1 MPPLD
6 FKMKQPG
13 ATLMVALSAA
23 FPFTALAANAGR
35 IDFAVGDVRALAAD
49 GRSRSLTKGATFD
62 SGDTIET
69 GNGRAQLRF
78 TDGAQVSLQPG
89 SQFRIDDYNFNGK
102 ADGSEKGLFSLL
114 KGGLRTITGWVGRTN
129 RDNYKV
135 TTAVATIGIRGT
147 EYSVNYGNSITVTT
161 GEGVIEIC
169 NAAGCLILNSGETAY
184 VPDGNTQPTMTDKK
198 ADVPPPPPE
207 SGTLL
212 SASETNETPTNLG
225 DLPTSVSEI
234 NALTGTL
241 SFSLVSP
248 STPTFTGSGTPGS
261 AGSGTLT
268 ADFSADTVSMGLS
281 FTGGSL
287 TSLSGSGTLTS
298 GTPNF
303 SGTTSGG
310 GVGCLHGCSGSFS
323 GIFMGT
329 NAAGAVVSYDLDDG
343 GGGYFGTLSGTAS
356 FSR

>member
-6 FKMKQPG
+6 FKLKQPG

-49 GRSRSLTKGATFD
+49 GRSRPLTKGATFD

-69 GNGRAQLRF
+69 GDGRAQLRF

-89 SQFRIDDYNFNGK
+89 SQFRIDDYNFSGK

-161 GEGVIEIC
+161 GEGIIEIC

-184 VPDGNTQPTMTDKK
+184 VADGNTQPTMTDKK

-207 SGTLL
+207 NETLL
-212 SASETNETPTNLG
+212 SASETTEAPTVLG
-225 DLPTSVSEI
+225 DIPTPASEI
-234 NALTGTL
+234 NSMSGTY
-241 SFSLVSP
+241 SFSLVSA
-248 STPTFTGSGTPGS
+248 SVPTYTASGPVGTVT
-261 AGSGTLT
+261 SGTL
-268 ADFSADTVSMGLS
+268 SANFDTDAVGFNLS
-281 FTGGSL
+281 LGGGGYSAI
-287 TSLSGSGTLTS
+287 
-298 GTPNF
+298 
-303 SGTTSGG
+303 TSGG
-310 GVGCLHGCSGSFS
+310 LTGSISGSSISGPATFQGSTASGSFS
-323 GIFMGT
+323 GVFTGS
-329 NAAGAVVSYDLDDG
+329 NATGAIMSYEINSLTHGQVG
-343 GGGYFGTLSGTAS
+343 GSAS

>member
-1 MPPLD
+1 
-6 FKMKQPG
+6 
-13 ATLMVALSAA
+13 VALTAA
-23 FPFTALAANAGR
+23 LPYTVLAANAGR

-49 GRSRSLTKGATFD
+49 GRSRPLTKGATFD

-69 GNGRAQLRF
+69 GDGRAQLRF

-89 SQFRIDDYNFNGK
+89 SQFRIDDYNFSGK

-184 VPDGNTQPTMTDKK
+184 VADGNTQPTMTDKK

-207 SGTLL
+207 NETLL
-212 SASETNETPTNLG
+212 SAAQTNEAPTNLNE
-225 DLPTSVSEI
+225 LPTPASQISAMSGSYTYSLLTASVPTYTI
-234 NALTGTL
+234 NSPGT
-241 SFSLVSP
+241 V
-248 STPTFTGSGTPGS
+248 TSGN
-261 AGSGTLT
+261 LT
-268 ADFSADTVSMGLS
+268 ADFTNSTVSFNL
-281 FTGGSL
+281 
-287 TSLSGSGTLTS
+287 SLSGGSYSAIVSNGPGTISGSNIS
-298 GTPNF
+298 GAATF
-303 SGTTSGG
+303 QGSTA
-310 GVGCLHGCSGSFS
+310 SGSFS
-323 GIFMGT
+323 GIFTGS
-329 NAAGAVVSYDLDDG
+329 NATGAVMSYEIDSLSLGQVG
-343 GGGYFGTLSGTAS
+343 GSAS

>member
-6 FKMKQPG
+6 FKLKQPG
-13 ATLMVALSAA
+13 ATLLVALSAA
-23 FPFTALAANAGR
+23 FPFTALAAAGR
-35 IDFAVGDVRALAAD
+35 IDFAVGDVRALATD
-49 GRSRSLTKGATFD
+49 GRSRPLTKGATFD

-69 GNGRAQLRF
+69 GDGRAQLRF

-89 SQFRIDDYNFNGK
+89 SQFRIDDYIFTGK

-161 GEGVIEIC
+161 GEGIIEIC

-207 SGTLL
+207 TGTLL
-212 SASETNETPTNLG
+212 SASQTNEAPTSLNE
-225 DLPTSVSEI
+225 LPTPASEI
-234 NALTGTL
+234 NALSG
-241 SFSLVSP
+241 SHSYSLVSASESGP
-248 STPTFTGSGTPGS
+248 NLSTSQLTANFASGS
-261 AGSGTLT
+261 ASVSFDLYFSSGL
-268 ADFSADTVSMGLS
+268 AI
-281 FTGGSL
+281 
-287 TSLSGSGTLTS
+287 SGSGSNSSTGS
-298 GTPNF
+298 PYF
-303 SGTTSGG
+303 SGTGLGSGG
-310 GVGCLHGCSGSFS
+310 VCSGACGCSGSFS
-323 GIFMGT
+323 GVFVGS
-329 NAAGAVVSYDLDDG
+329 NAAGANLTYSLTDYAEK
-343 GGGYFGTLSGTAS
+343 TSGSAS
-356 FSR
+356 FAR